1 MSSLVAQEVASV
13 DMPLVEVGMPLVRR
27 EADIDQEDQVEDTVL
42 EDQEEDIDQEVTT
55 FISLRLI
62 MIFSSILF

>member
-1 MSSLVAQEVASV
+1 M
-13 DMPLVEVGMPLVRR
+13 DMPLVEVGMHLVRR
-27 EADIDQEDQVEDTVL
+27 EADIALEDQVEDTAL
-42 EDQEEDIDQEVTT
+42 EDQEADIDQEVTT